1 MSKFE
6 TLDSNFEC
14 RRSFL
19 TFRQKEVLEYLEKGL
34 LNKQI
39 AHAMGLSISTIKL
52 HISAIFIRLDVN
64 TRTAAVVKA
73 QKLGLI

>member
-1 MSKFE
+1 MSNIE
-6 TLDSNFEC
+6 TLESNWEC
-14 RRSFL
+14 SRSFL
-19 TFRQKEVLEYLEKGL
+19 TFRQKEVLEYLGKGF

-52 HISAIFIRLDVN
+52 HIAGIFIRLDVN